1 MKTVRI
7 ISKDSGLGNQIQLI
21 PIIQKLKEYYKVISD
36 SDVYR
41 EMGVD
46 ISQYGDANYNF
57 VCFGYDWKKFFKARL
72 KYNGTFYGFKY
83 RIKGKHIGIGY
94 KRSLRFYENKG
105 EILNNIDL
113 LKMCFGLDASP
124 NFEIQERKPEKNKI
138 VFGISNKLGKSLS
151 EHKWR
156 ELYKNLKSR
165 GYNPLSV
172 DHKIEGIPYKNTPT
186 LRDLRNELKRAEK
199 FIGTDS
205 GVMHVADA
213 IGVPMV
219 VMFGATSAE
228 KNKPL
233 GRSEILK
240 SNLPCSPCFNWG
252 RIKCDIGYK
261 CMDFEVNDI
270 IKAFDKL

>member
-7 ISKDSGLGNQIQLI
+7 ISKDTGLGNQIQLI

-41 EMGVD
+41 EMGLD
-46 ISQYGDANYNF
+46 ILQYGDADYNL
-57 VCFGYDWKKFFKARL
+57 VCFGYSWKKFIKARI
-72 KYNGTFYGFKY
+72 KYKGRFYGFKY
-83 RIKGKHIGIGY
+83 RIKGRHIGIGY
-94 KRSLRFYENKG
+94 NRSLRFDENKG
-105 EILNNIDL
+105 EVLNNIDL
-113 LKMCFGLDASP
+113 LELCFGLNASP
-124 NFEIQERKPEKNKI
+124 KFEIFERNPEKNKI

-151 EHKWR
+151 GQKWW